1 MEFNLVVCGGTF
13 DHFHKG
19 HRKFLQFALSLSNKL
34 VVGLTSDTYSGNKEL
49 SFASQSYE
57 ERKKTIEEFLKKENF
72 LERVEML
79 KIEDMFGPTLS
90 ETFNAQA
97 IIVSSST
104 LRGAEI
110 INEHRKKQGLSE
122 FKIIIQPTILGPD
135 DKQISSLRIRN
146 GEIDREGKPY
156 VNPLW
161 LKQKLFLT
169 EEIRK
174 RLERPFGVL
183 VENFTEL
190 ASQKFPFVITVG
202 DVTAK
207 KFNDLSLKQNIAV
220 IDFKVGRK
228 VMFSKIEELGFLGNE
243 TIIKVNNPA
252 SCLTPDIF
260 KEVQNALKQGLREKV
275 IIKIGGE
282 EDLAVLP
289 LILASPLGTSIYY
302 GQPNEGMV
310 RIEVSENIK
319 KIAYGL
325 VDGFE
330 MKRASTRG
338 Y

>member
-72 LERVEML
+72 LERVEIL

-146 GEIDREGKPY
+146 GEINREGRPY
-156 VNPLW
+156 INPLW

-174 RLERPFGVL
+174 RLEKPFGIII
-183 VENFTEL
+183 ENIKEL
-190 ASQKFPFVITVG
+190 ASQSCPFVITVG

-220 IDFKVGRK
+220 IDFKVARK
-228 VMFSKIEELGFLGNE
+228 VVFSNIEELGFLGNE
-243 TIIKVNNPA
+243 MIIKVNNPA
-252 SCLTPDIF
+252 GCITSDIF
-260 KEVQNALKQGLREKV
+260 AGVQDALKQGLKEKV
-275 IIKIGGE
+275 IIKIEGE

-289 LILASPLGTSIYY
+289 LILTSPLNSIILY
-302 GQPNEGMV
+302 GQPNQGIV
-310 RIEVSENIK
+310 KVEVSEKIK

-325 VDGFE
+325 VNRFE
-330 MKRASTRG
+330 MLK
-338 Y
+338 